1 MANKRKSSRKLALWG
16 CKKLHCSFS
25 SSTPTNDDFF
35 STFPERLT
43 PLAFSTQNK
52 LLSVNLTNN
61 LIFDIQKGAF
71 TNMTRMVRLI
81 LTRNKISR
89 IDDNVLSGKTFW
101 LWIFAGRASYLSIAT
116 ILINP
121 LFRFGKLGGIRLIVE
136 LFVLCAYR
144 STRPTSQPQVPQFG
158 L

>member
-1 MANKRKSSRKLALWG
+1 MI
-16 CKKLHCSFS
+16 
-25 SSTPTNDDFF
+25 FF

-52 LLSVNLTNN
+52 LLSANLTNN

-101 LWIFAGRASYLSIAT
+101 HSTILLAWFLSLLATALRSLGMLRIAT
-116 ILINP
+116 ILIP
-121 LFRFGKLGGIRLIVE
+121 SLLSFRFGKLGGIRLIVE
-136 LFVLCAYR
+136 LLVLCAYR

-158 L
+158 F

>member
-1 MANKRKSSRKLALWG
+1 MANKRKSSRKLALWMRLG
-16 CKKLHCSFS
+16 GGAKL
-25 SSTPTNDDFF
+25 TTNLIFF
-35 STFPERLT
+35 AERLT
-43 PLAFSTQNK
+43 PLAFSTQSK

-61 LIFDIQKGAF
+61 LIYDIQKGAF
-71 TNMTRMVRLI
+71 TGMTRMVRLI